1 MQKIKCVIG
10 SIISLSLASVA
21 LILFVSA
28 KTVKIA
34 PEKGKVLATSPSVEY
49 SPEQVREYVATQAQ
63 KAGVNVQEALWVI
76 DHESQDGKRMYGDD
90 NQSLGYF
97 QISRVYHPE
106 VSVACAMDLT
116 CSTRFFLSSVL
127 KGKIGEWTTWKYRC
141 KWYQDAPDCEMY

>member
-1 MQKIKCVIG
+1 MNQLKCIFTSLL
-10 SIISLSLASVA
+10 SISVASV
-21 LILFVSA
+21 ILLFILSPRI
-28 KTVKIA
+28 VKIA
-34 PEKGKVLATSPSVEY
+34 PEKGEVLATSTSVEY

-63 KAGVNVQEALWVI
+63 KAGVNVQKALWVI